1 MIRAIAFDCF
11 GVLLDD
17 YGHNWV
23 NQSALPEDVKAK
35 LHDLFRKR
43 DLGEIADDE
52 AYYRAVGEV
61 SGVDADVLRARE
73 HGVSPIEPMLF
84 SYIKNELAP
93 RYEIYIASNA
103 SASLLDELLQKEGFN
118 TIFKHVFVSSNMGVV
133 KPQAGFYEQILAK
146 VDIPAEEILFVDDRQ
161 RNVDGAV
168 AAGMQGYCYDSGLQ
182 ALKRHL
188 EEEVL
193 GG

>member
-23 NQSALPEDVKAK
+23 NQSDLPDNVKAK

-43 DLGEIADDE
+43 DLGEIVDDE
-52 AYYRAVGEV
+52 AYYKAVGEV

-93 RYEIYIASNA
+93 RYELYIASNA

-133 KPQAGFYEQILAK
+133 KPQAGFYEQILAR
-146 VDIPAEEILFVDDRQ
+146 VDVPAEQILFVDDRQ

-168 AAGMQGYCYDSGLQ
+168 AAGMRGHTYTKLAELRQVIDSF
-182 ALKRHL
+182 
-188 EEEVL
+188 
-193 GG
+193 